1 MSTVALHF
9 VDLLNH
15 INFIS
20 VIAAFVSWDVL
31 IWSVIFVFYDSMN
44 DC

>member
-1 MSTVALHF
+1 MTFDFCLEGVAGFMSTVALHF

-20 VIAAFVSWDVL
+20 VIAAFVS
-31 IWSVIFVFYDSMN
+31 
-44 DC
+44 